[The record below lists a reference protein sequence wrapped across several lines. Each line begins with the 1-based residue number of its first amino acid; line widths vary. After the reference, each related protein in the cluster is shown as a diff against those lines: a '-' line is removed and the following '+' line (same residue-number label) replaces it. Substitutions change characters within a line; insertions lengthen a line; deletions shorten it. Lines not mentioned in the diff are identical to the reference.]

1 MWMSLYIGMG
11 KRQVGLG
18 VTEKTER
25 SVLGEKW
32 RWGVRLYSR
41 QEVCCVVKEQE
52 ESWGREIESLV
63 VNQMEIMKGL
73 VVTGEVTKQEDQI

>member
-1 MWMSLYIGMG
+1 M
-11 KRQVGLG
+11 
-18 VTEKTER
+18 
-25 SVLGEKW
+25 
-32 RWGVRLYSR
+32 RLYSR
-41 QEVCCVVKEQE
+41 QEVRCVVKEQE